1 MDADSRALLPSRVEG
16 PIDRAALDAVRNA
29 FDAAFGE
36 RCGRCRAKGQR
47 AGHQPGGEARK
58 PESMPHRRA
67 GRYSPSARF
76 NSPVSISRAISD
88 APPTSVPFTNTIGNV
103 GQPLHIFSALR
114 LRHWPR

>member
-1 MDADSRALLPSRVEG
+1 MRASRVER
-16 PIDRAALDAVRNA
+16 PIDRAALHAVRDA
-29 FDAAFGE
+29 FDAALGQP
-36 RCGRCRAKGQR
+36 CGRRATGSER
-47 AGHQPGGEARK
+47 AGQQTGGQAHK

-76 NSPVSISRAISD
+76 NSPVSIRRPISA